1 MGSIDSIGGKI
12 PRVAESYQQ
21 RDRQRVAYERRG
33 GVYVSAAILGLPGLA
48 GVKTVRRRT
57 SSMVLAPEMSSVG
70 VSALFDNTA
79 TLEKVL
85 PYRR

>member
-1 MGSIDSIGGKI
+1 M
-12 PRVAESYQQ
+12 
-21 RDRQRVAYERRG
+21 
-33 GVYVSAAILGLPGLA
+33 VSAAIPGLPGLA

-57 SSMVLAPEMSSVG
+57 SSMVLAPEMNSVG

-85 PYRR
+85 PYRRCSFLVARTEFLRAG